1 MTMLRVIATL
11 GFFLGGLQAELRDTD
26 FRDLLSEP
34 ANQRSC
40 GGCYGF
46 AEVCSC
52 NMLVCMS
59 WGVQCG
65 NGKQSTYII

>member
-11 GFFLGGLQAELRDTD
+11 GIFLGGLRAELRDTD

-52 NMLVCMS
+52 MLAFM
-59 WGVQCG
+59 
-65 NGKQSTYII
+65 